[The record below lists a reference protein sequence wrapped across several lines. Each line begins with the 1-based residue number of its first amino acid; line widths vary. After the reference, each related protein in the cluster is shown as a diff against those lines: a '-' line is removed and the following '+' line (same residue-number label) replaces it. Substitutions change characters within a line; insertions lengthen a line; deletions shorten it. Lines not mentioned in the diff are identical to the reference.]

1 MILPNRRRLGAIA
14 LVVAGVGAF
23 LVPFLLHG
31 PALQGTSTTTT
42 TTTTKTPGTTGC
54 TTNCP
59 SSGAPPSSGG
69 PPTTEP
75 PHKKTLKDLMNAITA
90 CNTDNHGSQ
99 QSLVAKVRAAMK
111 ADDSTKT
118 DNHLIVLSHELNTPA
133 AAKHD
138 GTCVAVIKSVLS
150 SITAS

>member
-1 MILPNRRRLGAIA
+1 MYLPNRRRLGAIA

-23 LVPFLLHG
+23 LAPFLLHG
-31 PALQGTSTTTT
+31 PTLQGTTTT
-42 TTTTKTPGTTGC
+42 TTPKSPGPTGC

-59 SSGAPPSSGG
+59 TSGG
-69 PPTTEP
+69 PPPTGP
-75 PHKKTLKDLMNAITA
+75 PPTVPPAHKKNLNDLMKAITD
-90 CNTDNHGSQ
+90 CKTDNHGNTE
-99 QSLVAKVRAAMK
+99 SLVAKVRAAMK

-118 DNHLIVLSHELNTPA
+118 DNHLTALSNELNTPA

-138 GTCVAVIKSVLS
+138 GTCVAVIKSVLA